1 MKARKI
7 LGTMGILGLTLAF
20 GLVLSSCEI
29 EPETFTLR
37 IRNDFNANISII
49 IDELAGTANNPIER
63 PAIQTGIMA
72 YGGTASFTLPHGEY
86 RVVIHAAGLPTPVGY
101 PSLTTY
107 RRMSGNTMLVFNGMF
122 NRE

>member
-20 GLVLSSCEI
+20 GLVLSGCEI

-37 IRNDFNANISII
+37 VRNDFNANISVY

-63 PAIQTGIMA
+63 PDIDRRIVAPE
-72 YGGTASFTLPHGEY
+72 GTASFTLPHGEY
-86 RVVIHAAGLPTPVGY
+86 RVRVIVTGLGTTIRYPPHGGY
-101 PSLTTY
+101 V
-107 RRMSGNTMLVFNGMF
+107 RMSNTVNLVFDGALSH
-122 NRE
+122 E